1 MAKETK
7 KTTVKPKQVKAKET
21 KKAAPKAF
29 KGHCADCAY
38 E

>member
-1 MAKETK
+1 MSKDTKKATQKKKETKAKETK
-7 KTTVKPKQVKAKET
+7 KTT
-21 KKAAPKAF
+21 PKAF